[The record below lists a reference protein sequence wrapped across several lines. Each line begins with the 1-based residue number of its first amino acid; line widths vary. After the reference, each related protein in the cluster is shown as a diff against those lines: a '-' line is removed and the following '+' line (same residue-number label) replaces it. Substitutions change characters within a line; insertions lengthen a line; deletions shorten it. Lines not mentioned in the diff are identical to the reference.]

1 MNIELRGLTKKYK
14 SFKALDDVSLSLG
27 PGQIVA
33 LLGPN
38 GAGKTT
44 LLRCLAGTI
53 APQQGE
59 LLYDGQVFRR
69 DQMDLRRRLLFLP
82 DFPPVFEEWS
92 PINHMGMTLRLFG
105 RDGDGDGIEGRVVEL
120 FREFDLLPVA
130 AAPFATL
137 SRGQRYKAAL
147 ATLMAVRPELWLL
160 DEPFASGMDPNGIN
174 VFKRRA
180 REAAAAGATIIYS
193 TQILDAAER
202 FSDRICII
210 HRGKVAAFDETARL
224 RQSDANGTS
233 GLDDL
238 FAQLRESENE

>member
-14 SFKALDDVSLSLG
+14 SFRALDGVSLSFG

-59 LLYDGQVFRR
+59 VLYDGQLFHR

-82 DFPPVFEEWS
+82 DFPAVFEDWS
-92 PINHMGMTLRLFG
+92 PISHIGMTLRLFG
-105 RDGDGDGIEGRVVEL
+105 RAGTAAEQTVIEI
-120 FREFDLLPVA
+120 FREFDLLPLA
-130 AAPFATL
+130 NAPFLTL

-147 ATLMAVRPELWLL
+147 AALIAVNPDLWLL

-180 REAAAAGATIIYS
+180 RAAVAGGSIVIYS

-233 GLDDL
+233 GLDEL
-238 FAQLRESENE
+238 FAQLRESDSP

>member
-14 SFKALDDVSLSLG
+14 SFRALDDVSLSLAS
-27 PGQIVA
+27 GQIVA

-59 LLYDGQVFRR
+59 ILYDGVIFRR
-69 DQMDLRRRLLFLP
+69 DQMDLRKRFLFLP
-82 DFPPVFEEWS
+82 DFPAVFEDWS
-92 PINHMGMTLRLFG
+92 PIAHMGMTLRLFG
-105 RDGDGDGIEGRVVEL
+105 RDQPGIEQRVVEL
-120 FREFDLLPVA
+120 FREFDLLPFA
-130 AAPFATL
+130 SAPFATL
-137 SRGQRYKAAL
+137 SRGQRYKTALAAL
-147 ATLMAVRPELWLL
+147 IAVNPDLWLL

-174 VFKRRA
+174 SFKRHA
-180 REAAAAGATIIYS
+180 RQAAAAGSIIIYS

-224 RQSDANGTS
+224 RQSDGGGTS
-233 GLDDL
+233 GLDEL
-238 FAQLRESENE
+238 FAQLRETESQ

>member
-14 SFKALDDVSLSLG
+14 SFRALDEVSLTLG

-82 DFPPVFEEWS
+82 DFPAVFEEWS
-92 PINHMGMTLRLFG
+92 PISHLGMTLRLFG
-105 RDGDGDGIEGRVVEL
+105 RDGAGIEERVMEL
-120 FREFDLLPVA
+120 FREFDLLPLA
-130 AAPFATL
+130 SAPFATL

-147 ATLMAVRPELWLL
+147 AAMIAVGPELWLL

-180 REAAAAGATIIYS
+180 REAAIAGATIIYS

-238 FAQLRESENE
+238 FAQLRESENQ